1 MHVDIRSPDSV
12 RAMYHQVGSFDALV
26 CAAGDA
32 HLGPFDSMSEAEFAL
47 GIESKLLGQIRLV
60 LLGRSLISDGGSF
73 TLVSGYLL
81 DDPIPV
87 GAGFSVANGG
97 VEGFVRSA
105 ALSLDRGVRIN
116 AVSPGLAEDSD
127 EQFARFNPG
136 RIPVPMPT
144 IGAAFVRSDAD
155 LEDGADE
162 HQRGD
167 TAVTHGGLQRRAD
180 ERGHTELVEHRLPG
194 DGGESSTMAV
204 CAASGGNALV
214 TSCAWSLRCHAIAVR
229 RAPTPRWVGGRE
241 TCRT

>member
-1 MHVDIRSPDSV
+1 VRIIVVGGAGTIGKAAVKALSDRHDIAVAGRRSGTVHVDIRSPDSV
-12 RAMYHQVGSFDALV
+12 RAMYDQVGSFDALV
-26 CAAGDA
+26 CAAGEA

-60 LLGRSLISDGGSF
+60 LLGRPLISDGGSF

-81 DDPIPV
+81 DDPVPV

-105 ALSLDRGVRIN
+105 ALSLDRGIRIN

-144 IGAAFVRSDAD
+144 IGAAFVRSV
-155 LEDGADE
+155 EGWRTGE
-162 HQRGD
+162 
-167 TAVTHGGLQRRAD
+167 TIRA
-180 ERGHTELVEHRLPG
+180 
-194 DGGESSTMAV
+194 
-204 CAASGGNALV
+204 
-214 TSCAWSLRCHAIAVR
+214 W
-229 RAPTPRWVGGRE
+229 
-241 TCRT
+241 